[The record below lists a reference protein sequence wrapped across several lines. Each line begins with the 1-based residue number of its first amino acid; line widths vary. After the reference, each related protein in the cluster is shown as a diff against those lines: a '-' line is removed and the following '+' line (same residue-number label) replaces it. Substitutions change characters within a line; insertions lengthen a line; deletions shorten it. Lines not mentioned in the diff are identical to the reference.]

1 MLPAD
6 PGPGPGSYT
15 APSSLGPQLLSTRGN
30 FETAKFKTG
39 NRWSNFKSDFW
50 ADFYCPRRDACTRMH
65 PRCTNP
71 LLASSLASTVSSA
84 LPKLSHGFV
93 FRSHVVGDGK
103 MPAGNLGDAPSYSFS
118 GKGGRY
124 DPMKQGTPGNVP
136 SYLRNPGPGD
146 YTQGSSFGRQLV
158 SRKATAPTGK
168 IGTDTRDKRSKLYYS
183 PQHEKEWQGQHSPGP
198 NYDPVS
204 SIGQQV
210 GAAGR
215 GRRACTCCRSLPSL
229 GQAWKRDESLARSG
243 CRRRRTRA
251 ASSSGRA
258 TASRRSSPSRSSAER
273 PGRAWVAHRSSRCR
287 GRASTQCRGRS
298 CRCRAL
304 RSLNERF

>member
-1 MLPAD
+1 MTTSVEIGGTKSTFGTQVLSKRQTAPYTKFGTSKRSDPVYLEGCDDLLLGTVSPGFNYDPKSALGSQVLSKNATSPSYRFGARGDLSVLPAD

-50 ADFYCPRRDACTRMH
+50 ADFYCP
-65 PRCTNP
+65 
-71 LLASSLASTVSSA
+71 
-84 LPKLSHGFV
+84 
-93 FRSHVVGDGK
+93 SHVVGDGK

-204 SIGQQV
+204 SIGQQRLSKKKNSSGFKFGSGDRFSEIKPV
-210 GAAGR
+210 EIKR
-215 GRRACTCCRSLPSL
+215 GETGKSL
-229 GQAWKRDESLARSG
+229 GGTSLF
-243 CRRRRTRA
+243 
-251 ASSSGRA
+251 
-258 TASRRSSPSRSSAER
+258 PL
-273 PGRAWVAHRSSRCR
+273 PGPGEYTV
-287 GRASTQCRGRS
+287 
-298 CRCRAL
+298 
-304 RSLNERF
+304 